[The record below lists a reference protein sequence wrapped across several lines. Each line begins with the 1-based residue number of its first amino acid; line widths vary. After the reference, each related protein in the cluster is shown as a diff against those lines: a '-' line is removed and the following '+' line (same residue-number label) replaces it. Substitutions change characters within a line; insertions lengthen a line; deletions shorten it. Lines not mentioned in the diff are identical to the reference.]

1 MSSKT
6 EPPRILKLGTII
18 TIEDNYNEK
27 KSTLNLNNSD
37 ISNANV
43 INATTINVKNINID
57 KDGNI
62 NYNGNIL
69 RNIGNANSET
79 DAINLGQLNNAI
91 SMISIN
97 NTNLD
102 KKINDEIMRAKNEEN
117 IIINSLSSEIST
129 RQLND
134 NEIKSNIDIMK
145 TNISDN
151 KSKIDALYTY
161 FFGTQNVDLSKN

>member
-1 MSSKT
+1 MSSNT
-6 EPPRILKLGTII
+6 EPPKILKLGKII
-18 TIEDNYNEK
+18 TIEDNYEEK

-37 ISNANV
+37 ISNANI
-43 INATTINVKNINID
+43 INSTTINIKNINIV

-62 NYNGNIL
+62 DLNGNIIH
-69 RNIGNANSET
+69 NVGNAISET
-79 DAINLGQLNNAI
+79 DAINLGQLNNAM

-97 NTNLD
+97 NTQLD
-102 KKINDEIMRAKNEEN
+102 KKINDEIKRATNEEN

-134 NEIKSNIDIMK
+134 DEIKKNIDTMK
-145 TNISDN
+145 INISDN
-151 KSKIDALYTY
+151 TSKINALYAY